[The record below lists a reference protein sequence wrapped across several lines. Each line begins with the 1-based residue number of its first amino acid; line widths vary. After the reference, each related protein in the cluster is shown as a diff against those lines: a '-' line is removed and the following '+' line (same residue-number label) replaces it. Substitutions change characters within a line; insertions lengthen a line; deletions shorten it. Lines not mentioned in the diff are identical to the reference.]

1 MPSALQGGGH
11 EELGRALRRV
21 PGRQHGGDGLVV
33 ELVTESVGADEEP
46 VPGGHRNAVEVR
58 DAGVGDATAQRPG
71 DDVAAGVAARLLG
84 GELTGLDENLDPG
97 VVAGD
102 LGEHVTAQQ
111 VDPGVPDVEDDPG
124 RTRHPLLVG
133 HPGQDD
139 AGDRGA
145 RQVGGV
151 GRDRH
156 DRLLRGHHRTN
167 HRVDVGDGGPGQ
179 RVEGVEGHLRG
190 HTAGG
195 VPAHAIDDDEGRS
208 DGEVAVLVDRPQT
221 PHVSGRTDNDLR
233 GPDAVLTADHDGIGI
248 STNVLGHR
256 LPFPCVACTPLVNPS
271 TPSGTTAPPPRFHH
285 VGARTESEAGDAGS
299 RCTRRP
305 GLLRHHHRRESAVV
319 RH

>member
-124 RTRHPLLVG
+124 RTRDPLLVRD
-133 HPGQDD
+133 PGQDD
-139 AGDRGA
+139 AGDRRAG
-145 RQVGGV
+145 QVGGV
-151 GRDRH
+151 GRDGD
-156 DRLLRGHHRTN
+156 DRLLRGHHRAN
-167 HRVDVGDGGPGQ
+167 HRVDVGDGRPGQ
-179 RVEGVEGHLRG
+179 
-190 HTAGG
+190 
-195 VPAHAIDDDEGRS
+195 
-208 DGEVAVLVDRPQT
+208 
-221 PHVSGRTDNDLR
+221 
-233 GPDAVLTADHDGIGI
+233 
-248 STNVLGHR
+248 
-256 LPFPCVACTPLVNPS
+256 
-271 TPSGTTAPPPRFHH
+271 
-285 VGARTESEAGDAGS
+285 
-299 RCTRRP
+299 
-305 GLLRHHHRRESAVV
+305 
-319 RH
+319 